1 MRNECDCGQF
11 ELDNTGHVVC
21 RPCRVEYLE
30 QRRAQARQLLRAETE
45 RPAARGPVY
54 TFAPDGSPIGK
65 CEDRRCNAHALLK
78 RMTLCKVMKTVV
90 TADGEQLIQVE
101 RLLCPNCTA
110 QLGNAGGKIYP
121 SESTAP
127 AALTAPTPKPSLAG
141 FWAQRFGKQR
151 TLSSTELLGSS
162 VDTEFHYRIVK
173 RQG

>member
-1 MRNECDCGQF
+1 MSTLHTDDCHACG
-11 ELDNTGHVVC
+11 TC
-21 RPCRVEYLE
+21 IPCRLE
-30 QRRAQARQLLRAETE
+30 AIELRRQRARQALRRETE
-45 RPAARGPVY
+45 RAAPRGPVY

-78 RMTLCKVMKTVV
+78 RMTLCKVMKTII
-90 TADGEQLIQVE
+90 TPEGEALIQVE
-101 RLLCPNCTA
+101 RLLCPNCAA

-127 AALTAPTPKPSLAG
+127 AALAAPAPRPELSDFWRKRFGTHKAPT
-141 FWAQRFGKQR
+141 
-151 TLSSTELLGSS
+151 STELLGAQ

>member
-1 MRNECDCGQF
+1 MNTHLQDDCNDCGS
-11 ELDNTGHVVC
+11 C
-21 RPCRVEYLE
+21 IPCRLE
-30 QRRAQARQLLRAETE
+30 SIERRRRAARQALRRETE
-45 RPAARGPVY
+45 RATPRGPVY
-54 TFAPDGSPIGK
+54 TFAPDGSPIAK
-65 CEDRRCNAHALLK
+65 CEDRRCNSHALLK
-78 RMTLCKVMKTVV
+78 SMTLCKVMKTII

-127 AALTAPTPKPSLAG
+127 AALAAPAPRPELSDFWRKRFGTHKAPT
-141 FWAQRFGKQR
+141 
-151 TLSSTELLGSS
+151 STELLGAQ